1 VQARVR
7 DERLWPQT
15 LDEFGLRDSFRP
27 SVEQKL
33 QELEG
38 LKGKWR
44 SAAMT
49 KEYTPTRVELAFSEH
64 DTHGASR

>member
-7 DERLWPQT
+7 DKRLWPQT
-15 LDEFGLRDSFRP
+15 LEELGFRDGFRP

-38 LKGKWR
+38 LGGKWR
-44 SAAMT
+44 SLAMT
-49 KEYTPTRVELAFSEH
+49 KEHTPTRVELAFSE
-64 DTHGASR
+64 DDIHGASS